1 MPDTC
6 RCRSAGAVEEGT
18 VKFLSDERGQD
29 LTEYTLLLAFVVLAS
44 AALLILNAQSVKGI
58 WTSTNTMILTANNA
72 AQGGT
77 S

>member
-1 MPDTC
+1 
-6 RCRSAGAVEEGT
+6 